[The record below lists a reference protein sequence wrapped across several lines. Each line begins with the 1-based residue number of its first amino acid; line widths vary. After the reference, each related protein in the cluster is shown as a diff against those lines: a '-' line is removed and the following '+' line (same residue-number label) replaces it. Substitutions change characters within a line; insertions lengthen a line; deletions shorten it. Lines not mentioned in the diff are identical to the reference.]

1 MAISLNPF
9 SGGYNAIILIRIQSF
24 ARASRYVLRLIMFMY
39 HFISIHVHPFW
50 IQFFYFIIIDL
61 FGSLLLMVLKPT
73 DPDFKPRYV
82 DMFFLSTSALTVSGL
97 STVTMERLSSSQIV
111 ICTLLMLVGGEVFVS
126 MLCVFCRSA
135 KTSIAELTVNRVNS
149 VRIELETIDSVSTVE
164 RIESGTDI
172 SVKDFLRTSSLK
184 YLGLVIV
191 VYWVFFHVT
200 GFIACLVY
208 LYTISSSKEVLRGKG
223 INLGL
228 FAFSTTVSSFANGGL
243 IATNENMAIF
253 VRNSGLLLFQIVL
266 VLAGNTLFPLFLR
279 GTIWV
284 IKCFT
289 KNEELDCMIKS
300 PKDSKFDHLLTNL
313 GTFFRSIT
321 VLGMIVF
328 VTTLFCSM
336 DWRHPVFN
344 GLNSYQKVVAAL
356 FIGVNARHA
365 GENSVDPSLISPAVL
380 LFIIFMM
387 YLPSSAN
394 FMPLK
399 EDEEKRYVEPKDNSR
414 GITIVTKFLLLP
426 QVVCVII
433 FVIVACIIE
442 RRRLLLDPLN
452 FSTLNVIFEVISA
465 YGNVGISTGYA
476 CSRLQKLHPDMS
488 CVDQPYSF
496 VGWWSDGGK
505 LLIAFVMLYGRL
517 KKFSAKNGKA
527 WTLKG

>member
-9 SGGYNAIILIRIQSF
+9 SGGFNAIILIRIQSF
-24 ARASRYVLRLIMFMY
+24 ARASRYMLRLIMFMY

-61 FGSLLLMVLKPT
+61 LGSLLLMVLKPT
-73 DPDFKPRYV
+73 DPDFSPRYV

-97 STVTMERLSSSQIV
+97 STVAMERLSSSQIV
-111 ICTLLMLVGGEVFVS
+111 VFSLLMLVGGEVFVS

-135 KTSIAELTVNRVNS
+135 KSSVAELTVNRVNS

-172 SVKDFLRTSSLK
+172 SVKDFLRRGSLK

-191 VYWVFFHVT
+191 AYWVFFHVT

-208 LYTISSSKEVLRGKG
+208 LFTISSSKEVLRGKG

-253 VRNSGLLLFQIVL
+253 VKNSGLLLFQIVL
-266 VLAGNTLFPLFLR
+266 VLAGNTLFPVFLR

-300 PKDSKFDHLLTNL
+300 PKDIKFDHLLTNL

-321 VLGMIVF
+321 VLGMIAF
-328 VTTLFCSM
+328 VTTLFCAM
-336 DWRHPVFN
+336 DWRHPVFS
-344 GLNSYQKVVAAL
+344 GLNSYQKIVAAL
-356 FIGVNARHA
+356 FMGVNARHA

-387 YLPSSAN
+387 YLPSSAT
-394 FMPLK
+394 FLPLK
-399 EDEEKRYVEPKDNSR
+399 EDEEERSVEPKENSR
-414 GITIVTKFLLLP
+414 GITIITKILLLP

-442 RRRLLLDPLN
+442 RRRLQLDPLN
-452 FSTLNVIFEVISA
+452 FSALNVIFEVVSA

-496 VGWWSDGGK
+496 AGWWSDGGK

-517 KKFSAKNGKA
+517 KKFSEKNGKA